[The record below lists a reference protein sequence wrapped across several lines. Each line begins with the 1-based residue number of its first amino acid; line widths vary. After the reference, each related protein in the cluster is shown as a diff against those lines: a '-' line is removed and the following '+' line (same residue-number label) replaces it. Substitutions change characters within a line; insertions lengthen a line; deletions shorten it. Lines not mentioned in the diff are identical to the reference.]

1 MYCVALT
8 GNIASGK
15 STALALF
22 KSLGIMTIS
31 ADQISRELTTTNTTV
46 LNAIHHYFG
55 NDVFDQH
62 NLLNRRALRE
72 LIFND
77 PTKRHWLEELL
88 HPLIRKEI
96 EKQIK
101 VAQAPYCV
109 IEIPLLLDRSHFPYL
124 NRVLL
129 ISCDEAIQIARVM
142 ARDHCSHHQALLILK
157 SQPSNQARV
166 DLADDIIINNN
177 DISELEIL
185 IKKQHEIYQKLSPT

>member
-22 KSLGIMTIS
+22 KSLGIMTVS

-46 LNAIHHYFG
+46 LNAIRHYFG
-55 NDVFDQH
+55 HDIFDQQ
-62 NLLNRRALRE
+62 NKLNRRALRE

-77 PTKRHWLEELL
+77 PTKRRWLEELL

-101 VAQAPYCV
+101 AAQSPYCV
-109 IEIPLLLDRSHFPYL
+109 IEIPLLLDRSQFPYI

-129 ISCDEAIQIARVM
+129 ISCDEDTQIARVM
-142 ARDHCSHHQALLILK
+142 ARDHCSQHQALLIIK
-157 SQPSNQARV
+157 SQPSNRARI
-166 DLADDIIINNN
+166 DLADDIIINNKG
-177 DISELEIL
+177 ISELKIL
-185 IKKQHEIYQKLSPT
+185 IKKQHAIYQKLSPT